1 MAIIGKRPRAR
12 FSLLFVSLLLLLVVS
27 PFFSG
32 VGLGGV
38 VLRGL
43 FTLVLLSAVHVA
55 SDSRRNLVIAA
66 CLAIPWLAVT
76 WTGVGPSLGAQSI
89 IGSTLLIGL
98 NLFVFTIVWA
108 RLHRAE
114 EVDLDI
120 VCGALALYLLIAVT
134 WAITYMIV
142 QWIDPRAF
150 GGLDGTIDW
159 QQFLYFSLTTIT
171 TLGYG
176 DITPV
181 SPFARIWS
189 TLEAVTGVLYVAVLI
204 ARFVSLYRR

>member
-1 MAIIGKRPRAR
+1 MTAKTGNRA

-27 PFFSG
+27 PFFGGTG
-32 VGLGGV
+32 VGRV
-38 VLRGL
+38 ILRFL

-55 SDSRRNLVIAA
+55 SANRHNLIIAA
-66 CLAIPWLAVT
+66 CLAVPWLAVT
-76 WTGVGPSLGAQSI
+76 WTGVGPALGAQGI
-89 IGSTLLIGL
+89 IGSGLLMGL
-98 NLFVFTIVWA
+98 SVFVFCIVMV
-108 RLHRAE
+108 RLHRAD

-134 WAITYMIV
+134 WAISYMII
-142 QWIDPRAF
+142 QWVDPGSFA
-150 GGLDGTIDW
+150 GLDGDIDW
-159 QQFLYFSLTTIT
+159 QPFLYFSLTTIT

-176 DITPV
+176 DIAPV

-189 TLEAVTGVLYVAVLI
+189 TLEAVTGVLYIAVLI